1 MKGKAKGNENKKEKA
16 VNSIAKTKYF

>member
-16 VNSIAKTKYF
+16 ANSIAKTKYF